1 MNKKDKT
8 LAFMELTLWW
18 EDGQRASNAASLA
31 EQARPSGS
39 GLRLPFPSCSCWFP
53 SPLRILQC
61 LQFPQ
66 KLLCYAPPSCPFMLL
81 PLLGKISPSLP
92 FSSLPRLKY
101 HLLSHSC
108 GTFPP
113 CNAPP
118 TPVCWHLQ
126 QHAVYHSTL
135 MSRLHTSHYRQTL
148 TY

>member
-81 PLLGKISPSLP
+81 PLLGKISPFLP
-92 FSSLPRLKY
+92 FQDSSTTFCLTAVVPSLLAMHLP
-101 HLLSHSC
+101 HLSA
-108 GTFPP
+108 GTSSSMLFTI
-113 CNAPP
+113 A
-118 TPVCWHLQ
+118 
-126 QHAVYHSTL
+126 
-135 MSRLHTSHYRQTL
+135 R
-148 TY
+148 